1 MSPGE
6 PTPFPNVR
14 HVPDL
19 ARGMAFNL
27 ANNIWGTNYVMWQ
40 PYVPEG
46 ATMRF
51 RFRLAAGPA
60 AGMCMRALGSPWWPQ
75 QQPGTSS
82 GLQERRQQRPSSV
95 VQQLHVAAS

>member
-1 MSPGE
+1 MCRSRSLDAAVVSPGE

-14 HVPDL
+14 HPPDL
-19 ARGMAFNL
+19 AGGMSFNL

-51 RFRLAAGPA
+51 RFRIGAGETSGDGA
-60 AGMCMRALGSPWWPQ
+60 WWASGGPWRSESRDNQ
-75 QQPGTSS
+75 
-82 GLQERRQQRPSSV
+82 RRD
-95 VQQLHVAAS
+95 VATA